1 MKTLLTH
8 SELREER
15 IRSNEEKKDPE
26 SAALIL
32 LPNNLL
38 RGEEGSGVAR
48 FLEENVD
55 CYYNLHRIC
64 ECSLLHLLCVGAE

>member
-55 CYYNLHRIC
+55 ITIYIKYVNVVCCAY
-64 ECSLLHLLCVGAE
+64 CV

>member
-38 RGEEGSGVAR
+38 RGGKRKWSYVDITMYIKYV
-48 FLEENVD
+48 NVV
-55 CYYNLHRIC
+55 CCPY
-64 ECSLLHLLCVGAE
+64 CV